1 MTDFDLLFQLNKE
14 YELSS
19 SGRTPD
25 APGESGEAQVVVASP
40 CLRQDGAC
48 SNCAEGIHTNTT
60 FEKSIEICLDCGK
73 ELLKNEMKCSLD
85 TVYSNMNERKT
96 QVKNINRDIINF
108 NFSEKIVEC
117 ANNLYNQ
124 ITDGKTKRGDRR
136 KSIILACIFFSHKMN
151 NENITYERLL
161 ELFQI
166 DKKIGNEGLNVV
178 SLSIPKDINTS
189 FNSQPQ
195 CLIIIDELMNKFS
208 ATSEQKNEVKAIYYK
223 IKNKSALLNR
233 CRAETVASSIF
244 FYWIKNHSN
253 INISI
258 KNYSEIVKLS
268 ELTIQKNYKLI
279 EEIMNTL
286 NEKK

>member
-1 MTDFDLLFQLNKE
+1 MTDFDLLFQLNEE
-14 YELSS
+14 YEHSTS
-19 SGRTPD
+19 P
-25 APGESGEAQVVVASP
+25 VVECCASD
-40 CLRQDGAC
+40 CQ
-48 SNCAEGIHTNTT
+48 HTNTT
-60 FEKSIEICLDCGK
+60 IEKTMEICMDCGK
-73 ELLKNEMKCSLD
+73 ELMKNEMKCSLD

-96 QVKNINRDIINF
+96 HVKNINKDIANF

-117 ANNLYNQ
+117 ANTLYNQ

-166 DKKIGNEGLNVV
+166 DKKIGNDGLNIVT
-178 SLSIPKDINTS
+178 LSIPKNINMS

-208 ATSEQKNEVKAIYYK
+208 ATTTQKNEVKAIYYK
-223 IKNKSALLNR
+223 IKNKSASLNR
-233 CRAETVASSIF
+233 CRVETVGASIF
-244 FYWIKNHSN
+244 YYWIKNHSN

-258 KNYSEIVKLS
+258 KNYSEVVKLS
-268 ELTIQKNYKLI
+268 ELTIQKNLKII
-279 EEIMNTL
+279 EDIMSSV
-286 NEKK
+286 NEKR